1 MMEGFNVKWGTSS
14 EVLGLLLCVYLLDD
28 DLGWSFVQLLNY
40 FEFTFLSDS

>member
-28 DLGWSFVQLLNY
+28 DHWKVYLKFWSFVL
-40 FEFTFLSDS
+40 FLS